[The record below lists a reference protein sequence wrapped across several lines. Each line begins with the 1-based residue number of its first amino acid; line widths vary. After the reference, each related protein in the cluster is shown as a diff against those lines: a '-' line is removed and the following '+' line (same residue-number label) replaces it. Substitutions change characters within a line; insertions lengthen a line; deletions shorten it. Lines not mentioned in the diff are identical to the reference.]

1 MSDIA
6 ALFQLDPLSL
16 TKDNI
21 DAIITYYRGARESFI
36 LGEKAAGSTKK
47 MKEKSAP
54 GPKLSSLDLDDLM
67 NSTK

>member
-6 ALFQLDPLSL
+6 SLFRRDPLSL
-16 TKDNI
+16 TKEDI
-21 DAIITYYRGARESFI
+21 DAHITYYRGARELFI
-36 LGEKAAGSTKK
+36 LGEKSAGSTKK